1 MSVLNVSNLCAG
13 YGGEDVIND
22 ISFSLEK
29 GELCALLGPNAGGK
43 TTLIKAVCSLIQTD
57 GISTVNQSNISKL
70 PEKLRSR
77 LIAYI
82 PQKCSV
88 DVSVTC
94 LEVVL
99 MGFSPWLGLFQNP
112 SEKQKKQA
120 QQALDKVGLIN
131 QCDTIFLKL
140 SEGQKQ
146 LVIIAR
152 ALAQDT
158 PVIMFDEPDS
168 ALDFSNKHKIM
179 SIIKEIVRGEKTA
192 LISLHDPNIALR
204 YCSRAIGIKDGN
216 KVCDLNL
223 AKATNDEIKTEFSKL
238 YGEIDVIEH
247 SKNRLIMKKDLV

>member
-1 MSVLNVSNLCAG
+1 MSVLKVSNLCAG
-13 YGGEDVIND
+13 YGSDDVIKD
-22 ISFSLEK
+22 ISFSLGK

-57 GISTVNQSNISKL
+57 GVSTVNQSNISEL
-70 PEKLRSR
+70 SEKLRSR

-94 LEVVL
+94 IEVVL
-99 MGFSPWLGLFQNP
+99 MGFSPWLSLFQNP
-112 SEKQKKQA
+112 SDNQKIRAK
-120 QQALDKVGLIN
+120 QALDKVGLLN
-131 QCDTIFLKL
+131 QSNTAFLNL

-152 ALAQDT
+152 ALVQDT
-158 PVIMFDEPDS
+158 PVILFDEPDS

-179 SIIKEIVRGEKTA
+179 AIIKEVVGGEKTA

-204 YCSRAIGIKDGN
+204 YCSRVICIKDGK
-216 KVCDLNL
+216 KVCDVNL
-223 AKATNDEIKTEFSKL
+223 SRATNDEIKTEFSKI
-238 YGEIDVIEH
+238 YGEIDIVEH
-247 SKNRLIMKKDLV
+247 SKNRLIVKKDIV